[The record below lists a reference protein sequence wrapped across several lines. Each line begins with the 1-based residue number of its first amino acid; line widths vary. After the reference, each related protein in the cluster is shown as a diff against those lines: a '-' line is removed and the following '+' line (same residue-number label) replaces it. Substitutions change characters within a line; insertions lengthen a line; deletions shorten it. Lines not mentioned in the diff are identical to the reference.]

1 MERRNWSL
9 EALNR
14 LLYIDS
20 MDDEARASLLVSW
33 GEEYLDDDFL
43 DKIDLSQN
51 DLNTFNELFYK
62 NINFLKQQKEYLH
75 KEIKITRDLRKFFQ

>member
-20 MDDEARASLLVSW
+20 MDDEARASLLASW
-33 GEEYLDDDFL
+33 CAEYLDDDFL

-62 NINFLKQQKEYLH
+62 NINFLKQQKKELH
-75 KEIKITRDLRKFFQ
+75 KEIKITRELRKFFQ